1 MAIEDVQNQVLEH
14 LKKKGQTNTFRLAR
28 ELGIDR
34 HKLLRVIDKLRE
46 RGAIE
51 LRHGNAIFLKFLSE
65 EKKAKIVEIP
75 SAPKI
80 KAKHKAKTVA
90 ERSAML
96 IEKQKLVGSLQYENK
111 KLKEKLLEF
120 EASVKR
126 QHYTKTKK
134 FREQDELIEKLEN
147 RIKALQ
153 EKVESKPK
161 IITRK
166 IEVPKIIIKTIVK
179 RVIKRVPVEL
189 IKKVPVRAKEKPRAK
204 EFKLPKINLP
214 NIKNIQRLERP
225 EFLEQKIRAGK
236 FNFSGLNKNIQQL
249 HVPEMLRNN

>member
-1 MAIEDVQNQVLEH
+1 MVIEDVQRQVLEY

-34 HKLLRVIDKLRE
+34 HKLLKVIDKLRE
-46 RGAIE
+46 REAIE
-51 LRHGNAIFLKFLSE
+51 LRHGNAIFLKFPSE

-80 KAKHKAKTVA
+80 KAKTVA
-90 ERSAML
+90 KRSAML

-111 KLKEKLLEF
+111 KLKEKLSEF

-147 RIKALQ
+147 RLKASQ
-153 EKVESKPK
+153 EKAKIKPK
-161 IITRK
+161 IVIRK
-166 IEVPKIIIKTIVK
+166 IEVPKIITKTIVK
-179 RVIKRVPVEL
+179 RIIKKVPVEV
-189 IKKVPVRAKEKPRAK
+189 IKKVPVRVKQREAKK
-204 EFKLPKINLP
+204 FKLPKINLP

-236 FNFSGLNKNIQQL
+236 FNFSALNKNIQQL
-249 HVPEMLRNN
+249 HVPETLRNP